1 MEFVESGVCMTKDEI
16 RAICEKHF
24 KDLGAKKIELQPSGE
39 CWTLNG
45 EFFKVTTLQD
55 WWVLE
60 WTDNCSYASNYCFE
74 DVHPMPYDILEAE
87 VLKQVNSLLLK

>member
-1 MEFVESGVCMTKDEI
+1 MTGDEI
-16 RAICEKHF
+16 RVTCEKHF
-24 KDLGAKKIELQPSGE
+24 KELGAKKIELQPSGE

-60 WTDNCSYASNYCFE
+60 WTDNRSYASNYCFE
-74 DVHPMPYDILEAE
+74 DVDPMPYDIPEAE

>member
-1 MEFVESGVCMTKDEI
+1 MTKDEI
-16 RAICEKHF
+16 RTICEKRF
-24 KDLGAKKIELQPSGE
+24 KELGAEKIELQPSGE

-60 WTDNCSYASNYCFE
+60 WTNNYSYASNYCFE
-74 DVHPMPYDILEAE
+74 DLEPMLYDISEAE
-87 VLKQVNSLLLK
+87 IITQISSLLGR